1 MREKISMVE
10 KILSIQERSVN
21 VGQKHT
27 FQPAYIFPLFSIPVG
42 VANRIEKLQRDF
54 LLGGLDNEFKFHLVN
69 WKKGFTP
76 LNLGGL
82 RIRSLLT
89 FNQAM

>member
-1 MREKISMVE
+1 MVE

-54 LLGGLDNEFKFHLVN
+54 L
-69 WKKGFTP
+69 
-76 LNLGGL
+76 
-82 RIRSLLT
+82 
-89 FNQAM
+89 